1 MCKFNG
7 KEIRT
12 REKESGNV
20 FYKLGDVLKTLGY
33 MRNTLPN
40 ARQIANLSPENVIA
54 EPACKPGAFSLWMNR
69 DGLNDLAAR
78 AAQAPTRVNRSAEW
92 GKFLRFLDSGAD
104 VFESFPENAE
114 PASSL
119 FPKIDGLIEEYQKF
133 KKEYESM
140 QQELQRLQHENR
152 KLKQLRIDVEKVLAS
167 GF

>member
-92 GKFLRFLDSGAD
+92 GKFLRFLDFGVDEA
-104 VFESFPENAE
+104 PEKAE